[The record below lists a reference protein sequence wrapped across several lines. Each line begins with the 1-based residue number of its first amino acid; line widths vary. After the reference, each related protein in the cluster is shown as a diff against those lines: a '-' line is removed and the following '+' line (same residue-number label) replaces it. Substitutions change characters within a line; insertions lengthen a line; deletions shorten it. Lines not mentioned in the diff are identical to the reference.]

1 MRTNQG
7 MEHINAL
14 HPRIING
21 GIIMI
26 QRCSKCGREID
37 ETVEY
42 VRIVGHGLDCETVMC
57 EECFDR
63 DLDSGKLV
71 SCEACDKWFAP
82 DVLRDEALD
91 ETHSFTA
98 CPCCAKDIVSGQ
110 TREEMTQDVGQFRY
124 AVIVTF
130 VNGYDRGYIVHARGR
145 SEALRKTLSALD
157 KRGDGH
163 AAASV
168 VISEVLLEV
177 DELL

>member
-1 MRTNQG
+1 